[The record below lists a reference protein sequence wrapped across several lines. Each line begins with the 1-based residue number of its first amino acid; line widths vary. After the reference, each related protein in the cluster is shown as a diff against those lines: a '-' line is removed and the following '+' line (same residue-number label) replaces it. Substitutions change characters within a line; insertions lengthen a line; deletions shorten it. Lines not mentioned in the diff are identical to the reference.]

1 MNAGRDVERLITGW
15 LVEESPR
22 RAPDRILGH
31 AADVIDRTKQR
42 RLGVAW
48 RLAPMFSNRL
58 AMAGVVVVLVATSA
72 LAVNRFAS
80 VGPPGPSPSP
90 SAAMSAP
97 PSTAPTVVPTI
108 ELPAA
113 RQLNPTAVID
123 LSGQVQDTIP
133 LTTDGTDLWVGVD
146 GALIHINGQTNATR
160 RMDVPA
166 MSTGNGEIM
175 FATDGL
181 WIEDYLGGRVL
192 RIDPASGEVTSTVT
206 ISRPRTIHFVDGQL
220 WIGTNQLPGAYLLD
234 RTTGQLGPRIG
245 TTNVFAIGLG
255 NLWIG
260 EWDSVEGDHTGAD
273 LISRYDAS
281 TGAPAGTIAVPPG
294 TGCLVSGSFPDNVW
308 AACPSDFGTCPGDRT
323 AVRIDPAANEVVAT
337 ARICGAPVAVV
348 DGTPWFL
355 AGRKDGQAIAQS
367 LVSVDPATG
376 RLLAQLDLGEL
387 DPDVIVATDSAIWMS
402 DEQGDRVVRYDFTA
416 LRA

>member
-1 MNAGRDVERLITGW
+1 MNAGRDVERLIADW

-48 RLAPMFSNRL
+48 RPAPMFSNRL

-72 LAVNRFAS
+72 LAINRFAS

-90 SAAMSAP
+90 SIATSAP
-97 PSTAPTVVPTI
+97 PSAGATVVPTI

-113 RQLNPTAVID
+113 RQLTPTAVID
-123 LSGQVQDTIP
+123 LAGQVRDTIP
-133 LTTDGTDLWVGVD
+133 LTTDGTDVWVGVD
-146 GALIHINGQTNATR
+146 GALIHINGQTNVTR
-160 RMDVPA
+160 RIGVAD

-175 FATDGL
+175 FAPDGI
-181 WIEDYLGGRVL
+181 WIEDYSGGRVL
-192 RIDPASGEVTSTVT
+192 RIDPSSGDVTFTVT

-220 WIGTNQLPGAYLLD
+220 WIGTSELPGAYLLD
-234 RTTGQLGPRIG
+234 RATGQFGPRIG
-245 TTNVFAIGLG
+245 TTNVFAVGLG

-260 EWDSVEGDHTGAD
+260 EWEGVEVDHPVAD

-281 TGAPAGTIAVPPG
+281 TGAPAGSVSVPSG

-308 AACPSDFGTCPGDRT
+308 AACPPDFGTCPADRT
-323 AVRIDPAANEVVAT
+323 AVRIDPATNEVVAT

-348 DGTPWFL
+348 EGTPWFI
-355 AGRKDGQAIAQS
+355 AGRKNGQELAQS

-376 RLLAQLDLGEL
+376 QLLAQLDLGAL
-387 DPDVIVATDSAIWMS
+387 DPDVIVVTDSAIWMS
-402 DEQGDRVVRYDFTA
+402 DEQSDRIIRYDFTA
-416 LRA
+416 LRS